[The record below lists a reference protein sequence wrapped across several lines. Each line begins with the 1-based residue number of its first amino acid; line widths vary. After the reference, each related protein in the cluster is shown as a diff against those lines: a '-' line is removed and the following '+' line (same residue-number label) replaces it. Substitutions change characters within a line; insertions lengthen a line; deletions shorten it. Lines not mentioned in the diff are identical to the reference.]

1 LVCDDQ
7 RGQIVWGAEGASAQV
22 ADEFFDELGER
33 SVQIEAISLD
43 MGPGYAKS
51 ARQHA
56 PQALICIDSFHV
68 AKLGSEAL
76 DEVRR
81 EY

>member
-1 LVCDDQ
+1 
-7 RGQIVWGAEGASAQV
+7 VWGAEGSSAQF
-22 ADEFFDELGER
+22 ADEFFDELKGR
-33 SVQIEAISLD
+33 AARVEAISLD

-51 ARQHA
+51 ARAHA
-56 PQALICIDSFHV
+56 PQAVCIDSFHV
-68 AKLGSEAL
+68 AKLGGDAL